1 MGTRAD
7 GVTRRAALR
16 GIGGGLA
23 AAGLAAGLAG
33 RAAAQGATPAATPA
47 PITDAGQIPG
57 VAGTLF
63 AVVAA
68 DLPPAPVEIALARA
82 VAQPGDG
89 DLEDYFT
96 FPGPFAFV
104 VESGVEVCRCGTAES
119 PCLILRADGTSEP
132 DPPSPADIRLGPG
145 EGLYIPANTPDSFF
159 IPGPDPVVELDL
171 SIFPAQAAPGTPAA
185 APEATPDA
193 SPTA

>member
-1 MGTRAD
+1 MEPSEK
-7 GVTRRAALR
+7 GVSRRTALR
-16 GIGGGLA
+16 GLGGGLA

-47 PITDAGQIPG
+47 PITNAGQVPG
-57 VAGTLF
+57 TVGTLF
-63 AVVAA
+63 GVVAA
-68 DLPPAPVEIALARA
+68 DLPPAPVEITLARA
-82 VAQPGDG
+82 VSQPGDG

-119 PCLILRADGTSEP
+119 PCLLLRPDGTSEP
-132 DPPSPADIRLGPG
+132 APPSPADIRLGPG
-145 EGLYIPANTPDSFF
+145 EGLYIPTNTPDSFF

-171 SIFPAQAAPGTPAA
+171 SIFPAQT
-185 APEATPDA
+185 APEATPEA